1 MESIWRQSL
10 FVRHLVEG
18 ALEAGSLQK
27 VRGVWQLRGGTAI
40 TSELASLLDT
50 RIEQLPEDEA
60 HTLQLLAFAEPLT
73 LDTLSTLVGAE
84 TVERVERRGLI
95 RVIEN
100 RATLDVRFTHPL
112 YGEVIR
118 RGLGRAAARRLKGEL
133 FHALEQQPIAGPAQR
148 IRLAE
153 LALDSEVSAETKLF
167 ATAAQDAIA
176 LTNITL
182 GERLARAA
190 VTRGGGLVASERLA
204 RSLLWQ
210 GEAAECE
217 QILSAFDPDDMSE
230 IDLVRWGA
238 ARTTNLHW
246 SMGDAERANEVLDLL
261 HSRVTEPALL
271 LVVRASHR
279 RRGHFRTGSATP
291 PPRRNEC

>member
-1 MESIWRQSL
+1 MVLFDKTQCVNLVEEALGGRVEGLSADLMWKASGGNAL

-118 RGLGRAAARRLKGEL
+118 RGLGRAAARRLTPGCSCL
-133 FHALEQQPIAGPAQR
+133 GQR
-148 IRLAE
+148 RFRSRATHTTAE
-153 LALDSEVSAETKLF
+153 LALDSE
-167 ATAAQDAIA
+167 AAPRP
-176 LTNITL
+176 N
-182 GERLARAA
+182 
-190 VTRGGGLVASERLA
+190 
-204 RSLLWQ
+204 
-210 GEAAECE
+210 C
-217 QILSAFDPDDMSE
+217 
-230 IDLVRWGA
+230 
-238 ARTTNLHW
+238 
-246 SMGDAERANEVLDLL
+246 
-261 HSRVTEPALL
+261 SRP
-271 LVVRASHR
+271 R
-279 RRGHFRTGSATP
+279 RRMPSR
-291 PPRRNEC
+291 